1 MKKTFAFALL
11 LAVSSSLSAAERTV
25 VILRPDFL
33 ELVPQARYHIE
44 VRSAYTIFNAAVQS
58 DPASAANDK
67 SRQNFPAPDVATL
80 DFTSDTAAGIK
91 PLVFHLPATLPA
103 PDRGL
108 SAAIEFS
115 VLLQITPPAGSPLP
129 PVSNEG
135 HYLMRPA
142 TGTVTRCLRLRGPD
156 VGDGILFIGV
166 SDCER
171 PLPARPV
178 ETH

>member
-1 MKKTFAFALL
+1 MKTFAFALL
-11 LAVSSSLSAAERTV
+11 LVASSSLAAADHTV
-25 VILRPDFL
+25 VVLRPDFL

-44 VRSAYTIFNAAVQS
+44 VRSEYTIFNPAVQA
-58 DPASAANDK
+58 DPASAEKDS
-67 SRQNFPAPDVATL
+67 SRRRFPAPEVATL
-80 DFTSDTAAGIK
+80 DFTSDTAAGVK
-91 PLVFHLPATLPA
+91 PLVFHIPSDVPA
-103 PDRGL
+103 PGQGL
-108 SAAIEFS
+108 AAAIEFS
-115 VLLQITPPAGSPLP
+115 VRLQITPPAGSPLP
-129 PVSNEG
+129 PVLNEG